1 MYLVCISMSLFSV
14 CFQMCIQS
22 VFQNVCESAVTAGQS
37 IHAQVTETSSDDAG
51 DGDDGDDADAG
62 DEYFEDDDDRR

>member
-1 MYLVCISMSLFSV
+1 M
-14 CFQMCIQS
+14 
-22 VFQNVCESAVTAGQS
+22 CESAVTAGQS

-51 DGDDGDDADAG
+51 DDADAGDDGDDGD